1 MPRPCR
7 ACSRATPTTDSPTF
21 HPGASLL
28 CLAVL
33 LLWIGGACAFSV
45 AAAAGPA
52 GATTE
57 FFEHTLVESTDQLEQ
72 QQQQPYHH
80 GSECSGPVP
89 PPHLFRIPAPGG
101 DVCLVVDEKKSYYAM
116 RDCFPPFGV
125 PVSQTGV
132 VDSQVDAIGDSLFG
146 TRFNL
151 KDGTVRGPWCPGG
164 GTAGPLLLR
173 LARHRRHRLFN
184 LRIGVARSINRLTHN
199 LFFFSKQRRAKGS
212 WATHFRPPSSPNAN
226 EKRTTTT
233 TLEVLTVTEQPDGS
247 LTVALPRC
255 PSILTP
261 GGDGESAAK
270 GGFVAAVEAGATVQ
284 EGDNPT
290 EVDFEPSPKQNASTL
305 AAKCDLEGYDS

>member
-1 MPRPCR
+1 MPRSCR
-7 ACSRATPTTDSPTF
+7 TCSGATPTTDSPTF
-21 HPGASLL
+21 YPGASLI
-28 CLAVL
+28 CLVVL
-33 LLWIGGACAFSV
+33 LLWIGGACAFSA

-57 FFEHTLVESTDQLEQ
+57 FFQHTLVESTDQLEQ
-72 QQQQPYHH
+72 QQQEQQPHQR
-80 GSECSGPVP
+80 GNECSDPVP

-151 KDGTVRGPWCPGG
+151 KDGTIRGPWCPGG

-184 LRIGVARSINRLTHN
+184 LRIGVARSITRLIHH
-199 LFFFSKQRRAKGS
+199 LFFFSKQIRALGS
-212 WATHFRPPSSPNAN
+212 WATYFRPPSSPNFI
-226 EKRTTTT
+226 EKTTTN

-255 PSILTP
+255 PSAIAP
-261 GGDGESAAK
+261 VGNGNSAAD
-270 GGFVAAVEAGATVQ
+270 GG
-284 EGDNPT
+284 
-290 EVDFEPSPKQNASTL
+290 PSPKHNASTL
-305 AAKCDLEGYDS
+305 AAKCDLEGYDF

>member
-1 MPRPCR
+1 MPRSCR
-7 ACSRATPTTDSPTF
+7 TCSRATPTTDSPTF

-28 CLAVL
+28 CLVVL
-33 LLWIGGACAFSV
+33 LLRIGGACAFSA

-52 GATTE
+52 DATTE
-57 FFEHTLVESTDQLEQ
+57 FFQHTLVESTNQLQ
-72 QQQQPYHH
+72 QQHH
-80 GSECSGPVP
+80 HSDECSGPVP

-101 DVCLVVDEKKSYYAM
+101 DVCLVVDEKRSYYAM

-132 VDSQVDAIGDSLFG
+132 VDSQVDAVGDSLFG

-164 GTAGPLLLR
+164 CTAGPLLLR

-184 LRIGVARSINRLTHN
+184 LCISIARSINRLTHHV
-199 LFFFSKQRRAKGS
+199 FRFSKQRRARSS
-212 WATHFRPPSSPNAN
+212 WATYFRPPSSPNFN
-226 EKRTTTT
+226 EKTTPT

-255 PSILTP
+255 PPALAP
-261 GGDGESAAK
+261 GGNGNSAAN
-270 GGFVAAVEAGATVQ
+270 
-284 EGDNPT
+284 EG
-290 EVDFEPSPKQNASTL
+290 PSLKRNASTL
-305 AAKCDLEGYDS
+305 AAKCDLEGYDF